1 MPLVINTNVASLNS
15 QRQLVNSGNALDKAT
30 ERLSSGQRVNSAKDD
45 AAGLA
50 ISNRMTSQIRGLDQA
65 IRNANDGVSLVQT
78 AEGALQEVTN
88 MLQRIR
94 ELAIQSANGIYNDI
108 DRRTLDAEV
117 QQLKLEMNRISETTS
132 FNGQKLLD
140 GSLGDTFLQVGSQA
154 NETMN
159 VKIGSFATSRLG
171 GTSGDIV
178 GESVTPGT
186 VPPTTHAHEIAAL
199 NALTAGDLIV
209 NGTAIK
215 PITPAATTL
224 ADALAS
230 MNADL
235 KGKGAEV
242 TSLVQVT
249 ADTAGS
255 GVLRSPGETLEL
267 ELVDGN
273 GLTQT
278 YTITGTND
286 MKELV
291 AKINAETSIEA
302 SISDKGQL
310 TLTAPGA
317 SSLTITETVAGGAAS
332 PSGLTAG
339 HHNFA
344 LVFNDV
350 SAEKQGVHIE
360 LGATAGAAG
369 RVAVLGV
376 DVQDSNGNLLGSAV
390 DVTGPPDLLQEGD
403 LIINGI
409 AIGKIAPQ
417 GAPLAA
423 ADTAAEAI
431 RVINLSSGETGVVAF
446 ANGTDGIALRSAN
459 GEEISI
465 KYGET
470 AVPADVLAITGF
482 KERNAGAG
490 VGSVASI
497 KIDTYEGAQRAIGIV
512 DKALE
517 QVNATRADLGAV
529 NNRLE
534 FTMSN
539 LANVSEKT
547 AASRS
552 RIIDADFAAETAALS
567 RAQVLQQAATAML
580 AQSNAR
586 PQEVLQLLR

>member
-390 DVTGPPDLLQEGD
+390 DLTGTPDLLQEGD

-417 GAPLAA
+417 
-423 ADTAAEAI
+423 ADEDATAAEAI

-547 AASRS
+547 SASRS

-567 RAQVLQQAATAML
+567 RAQVLQQASQAML

-586 PQEVLQLLR
+586 PQQVLQLLQ

>member
-215 PITPAATTL
+215 PITPSATTL

-230 MNADL
+230 INADL

-317 SSLTITETVAGGAAS
+317 SSLTITETVTGGAAS

-360 LGATAGAAG
+360 LGATTGAAG

-390 DVTGPPDLLQEGD
+390 DVTGPPVPDLLQEGD

-417 GAPLAA
+417 
-423 ADTAAEAI
+423 ADEDATAAEAI

-547 AASRS
+547 SASRS

-567 RAQVLQQAATAML
+567 RAQVLQQASQAML

-586 PQEVLQLLR
+586 PQQVLQLLQ